1 MRVAIIGS
9 GGLVTSLIALS
20 ARAGYSVLRLDEY
33 ALDPTSCALSDMLII
48 AGERPTLT
56 HLIARVSPALRAD
69 VVVVDAT
76 APVGDQ
82 RSERSGDLMSEGE
95 WKPFSQTTPIVRAF
109 ASVPAEAFSRLAD
122 NSAGRDASDLAVP
135 MAGDDV
141 SAKAMVSEFMVQ
153 IGVSPFDLGPL
164 AVAYVMEPGGPLWGK
179 AVDELDMRECIGW
192 LAGDG

>member
-1 MRVAIIGS
+1 MRLTMIGS
-9 GGLVTSLIALS
+9 GGLVSSLTALS
-20 ARAGYSVLRLDEY
+20 ARAGHTVLRIDEH
-33 ALDPTSCALSDMLII
+33 AIDLTPCALSDMLIV

-69 VVVVDAT
+69 VIVVDAT
-76 APVGDQ
+76 VPVGDRRSD
-82 RSERSGDLMSEGE
+82 RSEDIMSEDE
-95 WKPFSQTTPIVRAF
+95 WKPFLPTTQIVRAF

-122 NSAGRDASDLAVP
+122 QSAGRDASDLAVP

-141 SAKAMVSEFMVQ
+141 SAKAMVGKFMLQ